1 MEALDAAMNR
11 IHSYS
16 AASSIGS
23 GDAGGDPLDEFLGE
37 LIPNANI
44 DNVASYL
51 EDILGPDSLP
61 APTEYE
67 DEAAGSDDED
77 EYGNIIALDLM

>member
-16 AASSIGS
+16 AASSLGS
-23 GDAGGDPLDEFLGE
+23 GEAGGDPLDEFLGE
-37 LIPNANI
+37 LIPNANV

-51 EDILGPDSLP
+51 DDILGPNSLSGP
-61 APTEYE
+61 KANE
-67 DEAAGSDDED
+67 DEFAGSDDED